1 MKATKENILFYNKM
15 TTYAH
20 SPKQPDTGVITY
32 TKVSASED
40 ISWKKP
46 AVNACALSERF
57 GNV

>member
-32 TKVSASED
+32 TKVSASD
-40 ISWKKP
+40 
-46 AVNACALSERF
+46 ACALSERF